1 MLQTVRVTYRGSLR
15 FAASLAACIRAKGGE
30 VTWERPDETG
40 GADETVPD
48 VVVDLRVSSTDDT
61 VQAGAKAAATAGI
74 AMFSQRF
81 PGKGTAVVLDD
92 GENDNNVDSA
102 TERPG

>member
-1 MLQTVRVTYRGSLR
+1 MPQTVRVSYRGSSR
-15 FAASLAACIRAKGGE
+15 FASSLAACIRAKGGE

-48 VVVDLRVSSTDDT
+48 VVVDLRVSSTDDM
-61 VQAGAKAAATAGI
+61 VKAGARAAATAGI
-74 AMFSQRF
+74 AMFGQRF
-81 PGKGTAVVLDD
+81 PGKGTAIVLDD
-92 GENDNNVDSA
+92 EENNNNLDSA

>member
-1 MLQTVRVTYRGSLR
+1 MPQTVRVSYRGSPR

-30 VTWERPDETG
+30 VTWKQPDETG

-48 VVVDLRVSSTDDT
+48 VVIDLRVTSTDDT
-61 VQAGAKAAATAGI
+61 VRAGATAAATAGI
-74 AMFSQRF
+74 AMFSQQF
-81 PGKGTAVVLDD
+81 PGKGTAIVLDD
-92 GENDNNVDSA
+92 GANNNNLDPA